1 MVSLSNT
8 ISTPSVGAA
17 APATPRLSVCL
28 PTYNRASYLKATIT
42 SILAQT
48 LGDFEL
54 IVADNCSTDDTP
66 NVVAAFADP
75 RIRYV
80 RQDANIGHYRNMNA
94 ALDLSRGRYVC
105 IVHDDDV
112 YAPDF
117 LARETEVL
125 DRYPAVGMVHCA
137 VRLIDSGGTPLGL
150 HRVAKRMRIARG
162 LEEFRRYLGG
172 HDVCCSTVM
181 CRREVWMHAGPF
193 DPQLMCA
200 DWLMWLNVALR
211 TDIAYLATPLVDVR
225 VHDSS
230 VSSTM
235 DPMRWYEEFV
245 EVTRRAIDQ
254 MGTLNVRL
262 DTSLD
267 RLRADGRGRQ
277 SRRFLIAL
285 LAASAAGDDAQVE
298 GFLDVLRRLKNGGAP
313 AVYWMIGRAL
323 SSQTIR
329 PAMRAIRSLRRA
341 AMRSRVALHA

>member
-1 MVSLSNT
+1 
-8 ISTPSVGAA
+8 
-17 APATPRLSVCL
+17 
-28 PTYNRASYLKATIT
+28 
-42 SILAQT
+42 
-48 LGDFEL
+48 
-54 IVADNCSTDDTP
+54 
-66 NVVAAFADP
+66 
-75 RIRYV
+75 
-80 RQDANIGHYRNMNA
+80 MNA

-117 LARETEVL
+117 LERETDVL

-137 VRLIDSGGTPLGL
+137 VRLIDGTGRPLGL
-150 HRVAKRMRIARG
+150 HRVAKRMRIAHG

-181 CRREVWMHAGPF
+181 CRREIWMQSGPF
-193 DPQLMCA
+193 DSQLMCA

-230 VSSTM
+230 VTSTM

-245 EVTRRAIDQ
+245 EVTRRAIEQ
-254 MGTLNVRL
+254 TRTLDVRL
-262 DTSLD
+262 DASID

-277 SRRFLIAL
+277 SRRFLMAV
-285 LAASAAGDDAQVE
+285 LAAAAAGDDAQV
-298 GFLDVLRRLKNGGAP
+298 GGYLSVLQRLKEGGAP
-313 AVYWMIGRAL
+313 PIYSWVGRAL

-329 PAMRAIRSLRRA
+329 PAVRAVRSLRRA
-341 AMRSRVALHA
+341 AMRSRVAFNP